1 VRDLKYFLDYA
12 ERGPKSLS
20 AETHASA
27 SAEPDSEFERMVADR
42 IRAAGYE
49 VHHQVGCSG
58 YRIDLGVVDPSAPG
72 RYLLGVECD
81 GATYHRAA
89 TARDRDKL
97 RQMILEGL
105 GWKLHRIWSTDW
117 WHNSD
122 AQVEKL
128 LKSLR
133 LLHPVAAPSSAAS

>member
-1 VRDLKYFLDYA
+1 VDDPYA
-12 ERGPKSLS
+12 KRRPQLLQILQQLPF
-20 AETHASA
+20 ASKDHVQLLRNLQQLRR
-27 SAEPDSEFERMVADR
+27 P
-42 IRAAGYE
+42 
-49 VHHQVGCSG
+49 
-58 YRIDLGVVDPSAPG
+58 PS
-72 RYLLGVECD
+72 V
-81 GATYHRAA
+81 TYHRAA

-105 GWKLHRIWSTDW
+105 GWKLHRILSTDW

>member
-1 VRDLKYFLDYA
+1 
-12 ERGPKSLS
+12 
-20 AETHASA
+20 
-27 SAEPDSEFERMVADR
+27 MVADR
-42 IRAAGYE
+42 IGAAGYE

-58 YRIDLGVVDPSAPG
+58 YRIDLGVIDPRCPG

-105 GWKLHRIWSTDW
+105 GWKLYRIWSTDW
-117 WHNSD
+117 WHD
-122 AQVEKL
+122 AGAETGKL
-128 LKSLR
+128 LSR
-133 LLHPVAAPSSAAS
+133 LNDLLQQLPLS